1 MRYYVF
7 EECGC
12 RYQSSEVGRTGKRRR
27 RQCPE
32 HKSYVAQIEL
42 HCGCGEILFLPRN
55 KSMTK
60 MCPKCSQEANVRR
73 NRERWA
79 LVPRESIIKP
89 KMPKR
94 KKCQICG
101 KLKASHNKSRS
112 CFCHDLDPDTD
123 VGRMDFLD
131 HPWMQN
137 AGEEGLTV
145 FSIDVEGGG
154 KND

>member
-60 MCPKCSQEANVRR
+60 MCPKYSEEANVRR

-79 LVPRESIIKP
+79 TVPRESIIKP
-89 KMPKR
+89 KLPKR
-94 KKCQICG
+94 KKCRICG
-101 KLKASHNKSRS
+101 KLKAAHNRS
-112 CFCHDLDPDTD
+112 DSCWYHQNDPDTD
-123 VGRMDFLD
+123 NGRADFLN
-131 HPWMQN
+131 HPWRVDIAADEMPVF
-137 AGEEGLTV
+137 TV
-145 FSIDVEGGG
+145 DTEGG
-154 KND
+154 DAID